1 MWAVRKLTPKQERFI
16 EAYTSSLNASA
27 SARAA
32 GYAARRSDVA
42 GSRLLANPAIKRV
55 LAARKA
61 RQVERAD
68 VSAERVLLELKRL
81 AYANPAML
89 FDSEGH
95 LKAPHTWT
103 AEEAACVA
111 GFDVVKSA
119 SRGDGLVDLILRIRF
134 WDKTKSLE
142 MLARHLN
149 LLVERIE
156 HRGEITI
163 QWLPA
168 DATSQSEVPAVE
180 VKRLIGQSDREDEE
194 VGS

>member
-1 MWAVRKLTPKQERFI
+1 
-16 EAYTSSLNASA
+16 
-27 SARAA
+27 
-32 GYAARRSDVA
+32 
-42 GSRLLANPAIKRV
+42 
-55 LAARKA
+55 
-61 RQVERAD
+61 
-68 VSAERVLLELKRL
+68 
-81 AYANPAML
+81 
-89 FDSEGH
+89 
-95 LKAPHTWT
+95 
-103 AEEAACVA
+103 
-111 GFDVVKSA
+111 
-119 SRGDGLVDLILRIRF
+119 
-134 WDKTKSLE
+134 